1 MGTLVFPYPNPVFRP
16 SRFPAHRDPPGPTQG
31 REHTLGAAIGVNNLS
46 GVPSTFKVLTEGF
59 PEGSLNGNH
68 SGGDQTM
75 QIYGNFEGFA
85 MFGLFFLNDPCP
97 KVPCLAA
104 FCMLFHLEW
113 VEGHCWNGQIQGGLE
128 TR

>member
-1 MGTLVFPYPNPVFRP
+1 
-16 SRFPAHRDPPGPTQG
+16 
-31 REHTLGAAIGVNNLS
+31 
-46 GVPSTFKVLTEGF
+46 
-59 PEGSLNGNH
+59 
-68 SGGDQTM
+68 M